1 MKRREEEKTK
11 REEEEEEARI
21 IAEEA
26 QKREAAEEE
35 AARKETAEGQSESV
49 CRAED
54 DGVCEAETFK
64 SSVIE
69 EPVDHLIAQ
78 AKVSTWRMFYA
89 SILCGSESCFKV
101 QTSNIIGM
109 V

>member
-11 REEEEEEARI
+11 REEEEEARI

-35 AARKETAEGQSESV
+35 AAKKETAEGQSESI
-49 CRAED
+49 CRAEE
-54 DGVCEAETFK
+54 DGVCEADTFK

-69 EPVDHLIAQ
+69 EPADHLIAQ

-89 SILCGSESCFKV
+89 SILCGSESCFEV